1 MDTEYSKY
9 LDIYLKEKSL
19 FMSGK
24 KKYKKCDD
32 CSTDK
37 KFIEKDNKLLY
48 SCGSESGKCSDQ
60 IIIKL
65 PEYINYNI
73 EKERLNNIIH
83 GSFNY
88 HKEDI
93 LSSYNL
99 KKLEKSL
106 NIKELK
112 EKKEQEIKEA
122 TEELDNLNSL
132 YLKENELTKRAEE
145 VQLIHKMKIKGEIRK
160 KDILYELRQRTTT
173 DEKKIELR
181 KEYAKIIYE
190 NNQNIY
196 PLIEH
201 LETPLNYI
209 LSTKKYEIKV
219 SNDELEEKAKEKVK
233 KEKVKK
239 EKDNEIKDID
249 LYVGNKG
256 YELCKELSETK
267 LSQKEIDEKRQKI
280 YNEII
285 KEVKDEITEDN
296 YKKLLKD
303 TEMKLIFYLY
313 DKYFFNN
320 KLTNLSKEND
330 CQWIICWNNRCS
342 KTAGRQK
349 CNTKGKCKI
358 IEIEL
363 SSKVFENTIRKMK
376 SEGLEYIKMDDK
388 IKCDS
393 ILSCLQLVFEHEL
406 VHALQDCFCQNWMYK
421 KGPGDWPGKT
431 GPGSG
436 HSKTFM
442 SILNNTF
449 GHIDFRH
456 QLFSSSEKK
465 IIKDSEDLNRLGD
478 KQEEMEL
485 EIAKEISKKS
495 DKKFDKLKKTKSK
508 EETKKNMEPIKYF
521 SRSKENKWLSAFNKG
536 KEFTYKGYT
545 YPTVEHAFHAQKIDP
560 KDSQLDAYK
569 TKLSD
574 KDLKPSEAKK
584 IGGKRSFKENNYKFR
599 NDWDKIKLKLMK
611 EITEEYYKENP
622 KFLTKLKETG
632 NKELLHTGPRID
644 KFWGITKDGG
654 ENHHGKIL
662 MEIRDNMILPKK
674 LTKEGKK
681 WAKEA
686 SKLMGKME
694 K

>member
-1 MDTEYSKY
+1 
-9 LDIYLKEKSL
+9 
-19 FMSGK
+19 
-24 KKYKKCDD
+24 
-32 CSTDK
+32 
-37 KFIEKDNKLLY
+37 
-48 SCGSESGKCSDQ
+48 
-60 IIIKL
+60 
-65 PEYINYNI
+65 YINYNI

-363 SSKVFENTIRKMK
+363 SSKVFEN
-376 SEGLEYIKMDDK
+376 
-388 IKCDS
+388 
-393 ILSCLQLVFEHEL
+393 
-406 VHALQDCFCQNWMYK
+406 
-421 KGPGDWPGKT
+421 
-431 GPGSG
+431 
-436 HSKTFM
+436 
-442 SILNNTF
+442 
-449 GHIDFRH
+449 
-456 QLFSSSEKK
+456 
-465 IIKDSEDLNRLGD
+465 
-478 KQEEMEL
+478 
-485 EIAKEISKKS
+485 
-495 DKKFDKLKKTKSK
+495 
-508 EETKKNMEPIKYF
+508 
-521 SRSKENKWLSAFNKG
+521 
-536 KEFTYKGYT
+536 
-545 YPTVEHAFHAQKIDP
+545 
-560 KDSQLDAYK
+560 
-569 TKLSD
+569 
-574 KDLKPSEAKK
+574 
-584 IGGKRSFKENNYKFR
+584 
-599 NDWDKIKLKLMK
+599 
-611 EITEEYYKENP
+611 
-622 KFLTKLKETG
+622 
-632 NKELLHTGPRID
+632 
-644 KFWGITKDGG
+644 
-654 ENHHGKIL
+654 
-662 MEIRDNMILPKK
+662 
-674 LTKEGKK
+674 
-681 WAKEA
+681 
-686 SKLMGKME
+686 
-694 K
+694 

>member
-1 MDTEYSKY
+1 MDEEYIKY

-32 CSTDK
+32 CSNDK

-60 IIIKL
+60 IIITL
-65 PEYINYNI
+65 PEYINYNL

-93 LSSYNL
+93 LGSYNL
-99 KKLEKSL
+99 KKLEKVL

-112 EKKEQEIKEA
+112 EKKDKEIKKA

-145 VQLIHKMKIKGEIRK
+145 VQLIHKMKINGEIRK
-160 KDILYELRQRTTT
+160 KDILYELSQRTTT

-233 KEKVKK
+233 KEK
-239 EKDNEIKDID
+239 EKD
-249 LYVGNKG
+249 
-256 YELCKELSETK
+256 KEEDEGK
-267 LSQKEIDEKRQKI
+267 LI
-280 YNEII
+280 EII
-285 KEVKDEITEDN
+285 IDHFKNNNGVIT
-296 YKKLLKD
+296 
-303 TEMKLIFYLY
+303 
-313 DKYFFNN
+313 
-320 KLTNLSKEND
+320 
-330 CQWIICWNNRCS
+330 
-342 KTAGRQK
+342 
-349 CNTKGKCKI
+349 
-358 IEIEL
+358 
-363 SSKVFENTIRKMK
+363 K
-376 SEGLEYIKMDDK
+376 SEYSK
-388 IKCDS
+388 IKGD
-393 ILSCLQLVFEHEL
+393 
-406 VHALQDCFCQNWMYK
+406 YK
-421 KGPGDWPGKT
+421 TKW
-431 GPGSG
+431 GS
-436 HSKTFM
+436 T
-442 SILNNTF
+442 
-449 GHIDFRH
+449 
-456 QLFSSSEKK
+456 LFSSLRYLPNEKNK
-465 IIKDSEDLNRLGD
+465 NPWLKE
-478 KQEEMEL
+478 KQEKYGPIIEEPSTKALSIKLTENWMDYL
-485 EIAKEISKKS
+485 KIVNKKS
-495 DKKFDKLKKTKSK
+495 VKFDKSNLKEKVEKIS
-508 EETKKNMEPIKYF
+508 EENMEPIKYF

-536 KEFTYKGYT
+536 KEFMYDGYS

-560 KDSQLDAYK
+560 KDPQSDSYK
-569 TKLSD
+569 TKLSN
-574 KDLKPSEAKK
+574 KDLNASEAKK
-584 IGGKRSFKENNYKFR
+584 IGGKTSFKVNNYKFR
-599 NDWDKIKLKLMK
+599 SDWDKIKLKLMK

-644 KFWGITKDGG
+644 KFWGVTKDGG
-654 ENHHGKIL
+654 ENQHGKIL
-662 MEIRDNMILPKK
+662 MEIRENMNLPKK

-686 SKLMGKME
+686 SKLMKKME
-694 K
+694 E